1 MATHSC
7 ILVWETPWTEEPGG
21 LQSMG
26 LQRVGYNGVTFS
38 PHLLVLQSLGPGA
51 KAALKAK
58 VEIRSPRRCFPAPA
72 VGQKEATALPLP
84 PCLPWALQG
93 LAGHT
98 RFRRRR
104 LKIGP

>member
-1 MATHSC
+1 MDRGDWQATVHGAVKSW
-7 ILVWETPWTEEPGG
+7 IQW
-21 LQSMG
+21 SD
-26 LQRVGYNGVTFS
+26 FS

-58 VEIRSPRRCFPAPA
+58 VEIRSPQRCFPAPA

-84 PCLPWALQG
+84 PCLPWARPG

-98 RFRRRR
+98 RFRQRR
-104 LKIGP
+104 LKIGL